1 MPQVAELVADAT
13 SAVADAARTP
23 GMAEARAS
31 EMSQQDTCS
40 HAAPALSDV
49 RWWAREGV
57 GAGEG
62 KARTTACDNSHSLCA
77 INQSGGDGLD
87 RATARPPPRLDPLA
101 GPPHR
106 PLPHKM
112 HSASRHPI
120 RGLCPST
127 VHTRSRL
134 VRAELCARVRVRARA
149 LLTLSQ
155 HVRHG
160 PISDVLMPRRHTRA
174 AAPPGQTY
182 AQMR

>member
-62 KARTTACDNSHSLCA
+62 KARTTACDNSHSSCA

-87 RATARPPPRLDPLA
+87 RATATPPPRLDPLA

-106 PLPHKM
+106 PLPHAKCTALASIP
-112 HSASRHPI
+112 SAASAP
-120 RGLCPST
+120 LPLLTWSL
-127 VHTRSRL
+127 HTRSRL

-160 PISDVLMPRRHTRA
+160 PHI
-174 AAPPGQTY
+174 
-182 AQMR
+182 